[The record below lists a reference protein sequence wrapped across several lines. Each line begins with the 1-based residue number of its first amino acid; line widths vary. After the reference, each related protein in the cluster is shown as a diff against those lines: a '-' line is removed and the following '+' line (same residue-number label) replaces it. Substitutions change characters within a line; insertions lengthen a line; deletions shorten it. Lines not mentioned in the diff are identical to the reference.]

1 LDGSYSTIWEPSA
14 TGNYIVRAEWTGNA
28 TFPGSKA
35 SWSLAATPFEEQAV
49 FTVTSNSTVSML
61 AFNSTSMELRFTV
74 SGPPGTTGYTE
85 VTIAKKFIAN
95 IANLKAYMDGAERN
109 YVATS
114 VAGAWR
120 LTFTYP
126 HSSHTVV
133 ISFGETALIDWM
145 LVGIVSIILG
155 VATVIVV
162 VLLILKQGRRRKAI

>member
-1 LDGSYSTIWEPSA
+1 
-14 TGNYIVRAEWTGNA
+14 
-28 TFPGSKA
+28 
-35 SWSLAATPFEEQAV
+35 
-49 FTVTSNSTVSML
+49 
-61 AFNSTSMELRFTV
+61 
-74 SGPPGTTGYTE
+74 